1 MPALPPRAMS
11 ARVVQ
16 VNVSNGGVPKLPV
29 DEAHVGR
36 LGLSG
41 DAVNHPKIHGGPE
54 RAVCLF
60 AVELID
66 ALRAEGHPITPGAVG
81 ENLTVAGLDW
91 PALEEDAVL
100 DVGGA
105 RIQLSTRVEPCKTIA
120 GAFADGQFKRIQPAR
135 VPDQTRWYAR
145 VLREGVVRPGDAVR
159 VVRGAEAA

>member
-1 MPALPPRAMS
+1 MPARI
-11 ARVVQ
+11 VQ

-36 LGLSG
+36 LGLDG

-60 AVELID
+60 PMELIE
-66 ALRAEGHPITPGAVG
+66 ALRAEGHPISPGDVG

-91 PALEEDAVL
+91 AALDAEAVL
-100 DVGGA
+100 DVGAA
-105 RIQLSTRVEPCKTIA
+105 RLQLTTRVEPCKTIA
-120 GAFADGQFKRIQPAR
+120 GAFADGQFKRIKPAR

-145 VLREGVVRPGDAVR
+145 VLREGTVRPGDPVE
-159 VVRGAEAA
+159 VVAEAGP